1 MIDTLSTCLIP
12 RGDYPIGDN
21 RFALSSP
28 AHLVRLQAFRIMTYA
43 VSNELYTHFVRAD
56 GYKTEHYWTAM
67 GWRWLQSKHLSE
79 MLPYLADPKFND
91 LAQPVVG
98 VSWYE
103 AVAFANWLTASTPQ
117 TWRLPTE
124 AEWEA
129 AARGIGEI
137 EIQNAHTAAN
147 FPHRPVAIDAK
158 GHVAWCG
165 AYNLCGNVYEW
176 CSTRWGR
183 NWQTLD
189 YRYPYQ
195 PDDGREDTAGSHA
208 RIMRGGSWFDNL
220 QHSHPAAR
228 ARYLPGSRG
237 SNIGF
242 RLVYSTNN

>member
-1 MIDTLSTCLIP
+1 MIDTLSTCPIP
-12 RGDYPIGDN
+12 SGEYPIGDN
-21 RFALSSP
+21 RFVLSSP
-28 AHLVRLQAFRIMTYA
+28 AHTVTLQAFRIMKYA

-67 GWRWLQSKHLSE
+67 GWRWLQSKHLSD
-79 MLPYLADPKFND
+79 MLPYLSDPKFND

-103 AVAFANWLTASTPQ
+103 AQAFAAWLAENTPQ

-124 AEWEA
+124 VEWEA
-129 AARGIGEI
+129 AARGTGAIDT
-137 EIQNAHTAAN
+137 QNAHTASS
-147 FPHRPVAIDAK
+147 FPHQPITMDSK

-176 CSTRWGR
+176 CNTRWGR

-195 PDDGREDTAGSHA
+195 PDDEREDSTGSHA
-208 RIMRGGSWFDNL
+208 RIMRGGSWFDNP
-220 QHSHPAAR
+220 QHAHPAAR

-242 RLVYSTNN
+242 RLVYTTSD